1 MQQQATGTAIGA
13 TPASRVNNDITGSTD
28 RRKVWI
34 LTGYTIS
41 FLAMCGVLAY
51 YFSFYITH

>member
-1 MQQQATGTAIGA
+1 MQQQAIGTAMSS
-13 TPASRVNNDITGSTD
+13 TPATSDVDCSSE

-34 LTGYTIS
+34 LTGYAIS

-51 YFSFYITH
+51 YFSSYITH

>member
-1 MQQQATGTAIGA
+1 MQQQATGTASAAISA
-13 TPASRVNNDITGSTD
+13 NTGSTD

-51 YFSFYITH
+51 YFSAYITH

>member
-1 MQQQATGTAIGA
+1 MQQQAIGTAMGS
-13 TPASRVNNDITGSTD
+13 TPATSVNSDVTSSSD

-34 LTGYTIS
+34 LTGYTVS

>member
-1 MQQQATGTAIGA
+1 MQQQATGTAM
-13 TPASRVNNDITGSTD
+13 GSAQAVTTSDAD

-51 YFSFYITH
+51 YFSAYITH

>member
-1 MQQQATGTAIGA
+1 MHQQATGI
-13 TPASRVNNDITGSTD
+13 VGSTPTTADNGSAD
-28 RRKVWI
+28 RRKLWI

-51 YFSFYITH
+51 YFSAYITH

>member
-1 MQQQATGTAIGA
+1 MQQQATGTAIP
-13 TPASRVNNDITGSTD
+13 TSASNKTD
-28 RRKVWI
+28 CRKVWI

-51 YFSFYITH
+51 YFSAYITH

>member
-1 MQQQATGTAIGA
+1 MQQQATGTASVS
-13 TPASRVNNDITGSTD
+13 TTASNSD

-34 LTGYTIS
+34 LTGYSIS

-51 YFSFYITH
+51 YFSAYITH

>member
-1 MQQQATGTAIGA
+1 MQQQATGTTMGA
-13 TPASRVNNDITGSTD
+13 APATSSNAD

-34 LTGYTIS
+34 LTGYSIS

-51 YFSFYITH
+51 YFSAYITH

>member
-1 MQQQATGTAIGA
+1 MQQQATGIVGS
-13 TPASRVNNDITGSTD
+13 TPVTVANCRTD

-34 LTGYTIS
+34 LTGYAIS

-51 YFSFYITH
+51 YFSAYITH

>member
-1 MQQQATGTAIGA
+1 MHQQATGI
-13 TPASRVNNDITGSTD
+13 VGSTPTTAASNSND
-28 RRKVWI
+28 RRKLWI

-51 YFSFYITH
+51 YFSAYITH

>member
-1 MQQQATGTAIGA
+1 MQQQATGTTTAAIPTTA
-13 TPASRVNNDITGSTD
+13 GSTD

-51 YFSFYITH
+51 YFSAYITH

>member
-1 MQQQATGTAIGA
+1 MQQPATGTAIGSA
-13 TPASRVNNDITGSTD
+13 QAVTRSDAD

-51 YFSFYITH
+51 YFSAYITH

>member
-1 MQQQATGTAIGA
+1 MQQQATGTASAAISANTG
-13 TPASRVNNDITGSTD
+13 DTGSTD

-51 YFSFYITH
+51 YFSAYITH

>member
-1 MQQQATGTAIGA
+1 MQQQATGMAMGSTSI
-13 TPASRVNNDITGSTD
+13 SRANSDAAGSTD

-41 FLAMCGVLAY
+41 FLVMCGVLAY